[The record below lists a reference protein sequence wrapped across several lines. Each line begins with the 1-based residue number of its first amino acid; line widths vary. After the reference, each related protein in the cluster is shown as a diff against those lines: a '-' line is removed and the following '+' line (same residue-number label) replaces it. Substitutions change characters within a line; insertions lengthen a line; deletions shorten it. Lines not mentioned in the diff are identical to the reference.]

1 MKTDESTISKDVNI
15 KADRLYWDIRENKQ
29 DISKLD
35 ITDPD
40 TAEVIR
46 RLLDDRVD
54 YFIELAPEARTEEF
68 ARKFALEKLQATD
81 VAGNEKMLFR
91 TYDGDLGLV
100 IHDVSA
106 PIDYFDHDLDIPT
119 WLRVDADCRIVLD
132 NVLLTMQKMNYQLS
146 YFSMSSLSS
155 FVRGI
160 ITSTTTD
167 TILEFFDKKNVGY
180 FHFSQSLSELSEL
193 VKQELDREFGKCGI
207 SVYSYNIRKLEI
219 SDEVTSM
226 LRKEYFSVR
235 SQSIRAEAERR
246 WADLSLR
253 ELEHKAEI
261 ISKYN
266 LPSDILT
273 EMEKDKAMER
283 YLKKVN
289 NRLEKVNYADER
301 PEDAEGPEFNDDE
314 PKSPVKPEKPK
325 NFLVHLITCAVLTAI
340 SIALAIIVS
349 PFIWIAVGIGAI
361 GTALFAVKIR
371 NFRSKKEE
379 YEKLM
384 RIYEQDLKR
393 YEDAQKK
400 NK

>member
-1 MKTDESTISKDVNI
+1 MPKISNCLFI
-15 KADRLYWDIRENKQ
+15 PYF
-29 DISKLD
+29 
-35 ITDPD
+35 
-40 TAEVIR
+40 
-46 RLLDDRVD
+46 LLH
-54 YFIELAPEARTEEF
+54 
-68 ARKFALEKLQATD
+68 
-81 VAGNEKMLFR
+81 
-91 TYDGDLGLV
+91 TYDGDLGLM

-119 WLRVDADCRIVLD
+119 WLRVYADCRIVLD
-132 NVLLTMQKMNYQLS
+132 NVMLIMRTMNHQLS
-146 YFSMSSLSS
+146 SFSMSSLSS

-160 ITSTTTD
+160 ITATSANV
-167 TILEFFDKKNVGY
+167 ILEYFDKKNVGY
-180 FHFSQSLSELSEL
+180 FHFSQSLSELSVL
-193 VKQELDREFGKCGI
+193 VKQELDRELEKCGI
-207 SVYSYNIRKLEI
+207 SVYSYGIRKLEI

-261 ISKYN
+261 ISKYE

-289 NRLEKVNYADER
+289 NRLERVKYDDER
-301 PEDAEGPEFNDDE
+301 PESAEGPSFKAIEQKLPE
-314 PKSPVKPEKPK
+314 KPEKPK
-325 NFLVHLITCAVLTAI
+325 SFLPHLVACAILTVI
-340 SIALAIIVS
+340 SIVLAVAVS
-349 PFIWIAVGIGAI
+349 PYIWIAAGIFLI
-361 GTALFAVKIR
+361 GTAGFGIKLR
-371 NFRSKKEE
+371 NFGSKKAE

-393 YEDAQKK
+393 YEEAQEER
-400 NK
+400 N